1 MRQTAAG
8 RLQVLPDGY
17 SLDTA
22 FVHTSQLDQVE
33 AAAAEALASRSW
45 ADLQQLLPSVLSA
58 ADVSLLLHECPTVEN
73 LGAAAALL

>member
-1 MRQTAAG
+1 M
-8 RLQVLPDGY
+8 LPDGY

-45 ADLQQLLPSVLSA
+45 VDLQQLLPSVLSA

-73 LGAAAALL
+73 LSEATAIV